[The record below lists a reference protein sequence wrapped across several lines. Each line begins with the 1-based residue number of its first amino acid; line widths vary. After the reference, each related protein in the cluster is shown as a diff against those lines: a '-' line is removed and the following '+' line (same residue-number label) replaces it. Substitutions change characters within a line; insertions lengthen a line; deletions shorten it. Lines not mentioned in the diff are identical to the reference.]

1 MDGKKKMSQF
11 GSFTIAAM
19 KTAGAGVPVFVAG
32 QSNAQ
37 VPITDFAANSDLT
50 ELDTVVENVLAFIA
64 PVYSDSVSYSAGNIV
79 WHSGAVYRA
88 NAATSG
94 AWNSSKWD
102 PISIAKIVSLIGAV
116 KDGGALVDASSI
128 TVLNNAISTLTTAQS
143 SLTLNVNC
151 EPGETPNFAVEITA
165 TTAVILSVVKIIGSG
180 PSAVTTT
187 LKYSAAGGNE
197 LESGKTYQLTC
208 VGSCWT
214 VAEFVDPNSQRNI
227 VPQIPEQEEQE
238 AQRIDDDSESSGEVN
253 DTAVGDDSGS
263 AVR

>member
-11 GSFTIAAM
+11 GNFTIAAM

-37 VPITDFAANSDLT
+37 VPVTDFAANSDLT
-50 ELDTVVENVLAFIA
+50 ALDTVVENVLAFIA
-64 PVYSDSVSYSAGNIV
+64 PVYSDSVPYSAGSIV

-94 AWNSSKWD
+94 VWDPSKWD
-102 PISIAKIVSLIGAV
+102 PVSIAKIVSLIGSV

-128 TVLNNAISTLTTAQS
+128 TVLNNAISTLTTTQS

-151 EPGETPNFAVEITA
+151 EPGDVPNFAVEIT
-165 TTAVILSVVKIIGSG
+165 TTEALTLSVVKIVGSG
-180 PSAVTTT
+180 SSAVVTT

-214 VAEFVDPNSQRNI
+214 VAEFVDPNAQRS
-227 VPQIPEQEEQE
+227 VSPQEQDQEESE
-238 AQRIDDDSESSGEVN
+238 TRSVVEDEPESSGGT
-253 DTAVGDDSGS
+253 DGDGGDSGS